1 MAGQGNRKDY
11 EEAIKDDSN
20 LSDYMKRKR
29 EKERELAKRKSR
41 ETKKNKYVD

>member
-1 MAGQGNRKDY
+1 MASRGTRQDY
-11 EEAIKDDSN
+11 EDAIKDDSN

-29 EKERELAKRKSR
+29 EKERELAKKKSR

>member
-1 MAGQGNRKDY
+1 MAGQGSRKDY
-11 EEAIKDDSN
+11 EEALKDESP